1 MVGGC
6 DGRFRI
12 KNTPARGIV
21 KAWAPIHVECIIVWR
36 PVAAR
41 ASALWATSSGV
52 FRIEVDRDG
61 FTAEAPITLNRDLR
75 RVTFTLRNRTGDRR
89 VELKPNA
96 SADWQRCRSFS

>member
-1 MVGGC
+1 
-6 DGRFRI
+6 
-12 KNTPARGIV
+12 
-21 KAWAPIHVECIIVWR
+21 
-36 PVAAR
+36 VAAR

-75 RVTFTLRNRTGDRR
+75 RVTFTLRNRRGDRR

-96 SADWQRCRSFS
+96 SADWQRRRSFFQPRRWNRFRRSITPKVVLKRAGSSPR